1 MARYAI
7 PMSTPTSISPT
18 AVRMRQK
25 ICLSITRE
33 PGPDNERSKGKGYP
47 EPDDK
52 KLTLKKT

>member
-1 MARYAI
+1 
-7 PMSTPTSISPT
+7 MSTPTSISPT